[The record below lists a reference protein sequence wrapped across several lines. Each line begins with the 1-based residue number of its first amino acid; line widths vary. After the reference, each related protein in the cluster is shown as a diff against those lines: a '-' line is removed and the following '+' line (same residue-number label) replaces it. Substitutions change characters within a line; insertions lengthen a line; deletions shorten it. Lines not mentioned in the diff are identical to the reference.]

1 MPARIRKLFA
11 SALSSDIDPQR
22 RRALGAMA
30 ATATAAALPVHAATL
45 GASDGHADFAQIA
58 FSLAGVATV
67 PAILLEACTTEFE
80 REFGGDAL
88 IDFVRAC
95 GKLDALALAAP
106 LPDATI
112 EKQARWIVTFLYTGE
127 VVRNGKPEA
136 VWYPWCLAW
145 QVTRFAKPPGMCGGV
160 FGWWTAK

>member
-1 MPARIRKLFA
+1 MPARIRKRVWPA
-11 SALSSDIDPQR
+11 TDTDTDPKR
-22 RRALGAMA
+22 RRALGAMV
-30 ATATAAALPVHAATL
+30 ATATAAALPVRAATL
-45 GASDGHADFAQIA
+45 GAMDGYADFAQIA

-67 PAILLEACTTEFE
+67 PAILLEACTAEFE

-88 IDFVRAC
+88 IAFVRAC
-95 GKLDALALAAP
+95 GKLDAQALVAP
-106 LPDATI
+106 LPDATL

-127 VVRNGKPEA
+127 VVRDGKPEA

-145 QVTRFAKPPGMCGGV
+145 QATRFAKPPGICGGA